1 MKNQGSPKYSFIE
14 DLKIDKSQKA
24 PKIEYPCEYP
34 IKILG
39 DFGDELQALVMAV
52 VEKHSPGFD
61 RSKIKVR
68 DSKNG
73 NFQAITV
80 VITATGVDQLQNLFD
95 NLKINPL
102 VKIVL

>member
-1 MKNQGSPKYSFIE
+1 MKKQGSLESSFIE
-14 DLKIDKSQKA
+14 NIKIDKSQKA

-39 DFGDELQALVMAV
+39 DFGDELHALVMTV
-52 VEKHSPGFD
+52 VEKYSPGFD
-61 RSKIKVR
+61 RSKVKVR

-80 VITATGVDQLQNLFD
+80 VITATGVDQLQGLFD